1 MGNIL
6 KRRTVRNVL
15 CFLFCVV
22 FCFCVSAFP
31 SFAAGKKLFR
41 TERVLDGG
49 VYAFAMTTVPPGG
62 SEGKYAVVG
71 KTVSGGKKGLEFRLL
86 PDSDKMT
93 DAYLWTVRKDAKGYV
108 FYAMDEEKFLNLTE
122 DGATLN
128 KKAQSL
134 QIREKDGQI
143 TVYVPGENG
152 KNLYLR
158 FSGSDT
164 PRWTTG
170 TTDSANLLTIYE
182 YCRPNLSGY
191 DDAGQSPLYTIA
203 CFSDLHADYGLQ
215 SMSNPIRNTVTN
227 AAQLIARMGGAD
239 VVLVGGDITS
249 ANDRNASWSKN
260 IIQRAQQAVYDT
272 LAPVSH
278 SGKVLFVA
286 GNHDYQAG
294 VQANHVM
301 DSGDYTRFMTG
312 PCGPYADALYKQ
324 IDGFNSLLGYR
335 YSFDAMEYLA
345 INSPYNSDIYASSEL
360 YTEQVDWAEEQL
372 KKIGKDK
379 TVIMLCHYPVDG
391 AGTRQ
396 PSEGTVAAKMKALL
410 EQYPNVIYCY
420 GHVHGNDSWYAWYYT
435 SELVRCDTAVPV
447 GPNTVKTS
455 SYITAHMGSMGYY
468 NTQFQP
474 GWLGAEEPQIAQVM
488 MICFYD
494 DHITFRML
502 NTGEKSGDPEV
513 YDLASYAVVRDNTAQ
528 FGRPPLGSG
537 SLLDASLETY
547 EAQQAA
553 QSTVGIP
560 TEYVGEG
567 GSSAGTVILV
577 LLLCLAAGAGAL
589 CLWRFVFRKRVRR
602 SENGE

>member
-1 MGNIL
+1 MKQL
-6 KRRTVRNVL
+6 WKRRVVRSVL
-15 CFLFCVV
+15 CLLLCVV
-22 FCFCVSAFP
+22 FCGGAFAFP
-31 SFAAGKKLFR
+31 SAASGEKLFR
-41 TERVLDGG
+41 SERLLDGG
-49 VYAFAMTTVPPGG
+49 VYAFAMKTTPSGG
-62 SEGKYAVVG
+62 AEGEYAVTG
-71 KTVSGGKKGLEFRLL
+71 KTVSGGKKGLEFLLL
-86 PDSDKMT
+86 PDSSKMT
-93 DAYLWTVRKDAKGYV
+93 DDFLWTVRKDETGCV
-108 FYAMDEEKFLNLTE
+108 FYAMGEEKFLNLTE

-182 YCRPNLSGY
+182 YCRPDLSGY
-191 DDAGQSPLYTIA
+191 DDTGKTPLYTVA

-215 SMSNPIRNTVTN
+215 SMSTPIRSTVTN

-249 ANDRNASWSKN
+249 ANDRNASWSKS

-379 TVIMLCHYPVDG
+379 TVIMLCHYPVGG

-420 GHVHGNDSWYAWYYT
+420 GHVHGNDSWYVWYYT
-435 SELVRCDTAVPV
+435 SELVRCASAVPV

-455 SYITAHMGSMGYY
+455 SYITVHMGSMGYY

-488 MICFYD
+488 MIYFYD

-502 NTGEKSGDPEV
+502 NTGEKSGDPDV
-513 YDLASYAVVRDNTAQ
+513 YNPASYTVARDNTAQ
-528 FGRPPLGSG
+528 FGRPPLAPG
-537 SLLDASLETY
+537 SLLDADLSDY
-547 EAQQAA
+547 EAQRAA

-567 GSSAGTVILV
+567 GSPAGVVLIVIGAAVAAVAAAFCVYWFV
-577 LLLCLAAGAGAL
+577 L
-589 CLWRFVFRKRVRR
+589 RKKTKA
-602 SENGE
+602 N